1 MAMKDYYS
9 ILGISFPSSPDEINN
24 AYRQMAKKWHP
35 DLNPGRDV
43 TDMMKDINEAAEI
56 LRDPLKKQRYDAEY
70 VFAFKQEEETTH
82 EEKPRYE
89 NNKYEPKDETLREDI
104 KTARKNA
111 EEYVKE
117 FMDALRSSGKQAAKG
132 AWEEMK
138 PWVIVAIVFG
148 LLTVIC
154 TRM

>member
-1 MAMKDYYS
+1 MKDYYS
-9 ILGISFPSSPDEINN
+9 ILGISFPSSQDEINN

-43 TDMMKDINEAAEI
+43 TDMMEDINEAAEI
-56 LRDPLKKQRYDAEY
+56 LRDPIKKQRYDAEY
-70 VFAFKQEEETTH
+70 AFAFKQGKETYQ
-82 EEKPRYE
+82 EAPRYE
-89 NNKYEPKDETLREDI
+89 NKQYEPTDETLREDI

-132 AWEEMK
+132 AWEEMR

-148 LLTVIC
+148 FLTVIC
-154 TRM
+154 TRV

>member
-1 MAMKDYYS
+1 MKDYYS
-9 ILGISFPSSPDEINN
+9 ILGISFPSSQDEINN

-35 DLNPGRDV
+35 DLNQGRDV

-56 LRDPLKKQRYDAEY
+56 LRDPIKKQRYDAEY
-70 VFAFKQEEETTH
+70 AFAFKQEKETYQ
-82 EEKPRYE
+82 EAPRYE
-89 NNKYEPKDETLREDI
+89 NKQYEPQNETLREDI

-132 AWEEMK
+132 AWEEMR

-148 LLTVIC
+148 FLTVIC
-154 TRM
+154 TRV